1 MAQFVHGGRVPVL
14 GRSVDPCQT
23 LCIVDGH
30 AVAAVKHECA
40 EQEHSLYRVLGD
52 RRVKPAS
59 ALRNDCRSED
69 RRVGKECVS
78 TCRYR
83 WSPYHLKKK
92 KIKLETTI

>member
-52 RRVKPAS
+52 RRVKPES
-59 ALRNDCRSED
+59 ALRNDCGWPGVSQHPPCQIQLRLDLAALD
-69 RRVGKECVS
+69 RKS
-78 TCRYR
+78 TRLN
-83 WSPYHLKKK
+83 SSH
-92 KIKLETTI
+92 